1 MFSSYIINEKCESN
15 QDKEPIIEY
24 IDIKNITENDS
35 LLSRK
40 KKLKDLIKNLNRF
53 ELIEIFNI
61 FKAEKCSYSENTNG
75 IFINITNVEEDVINK
90 VYKFIEYIDEKKKDL
105 KIHEDK
111 IEEERERIKD
121 INKLNEENYENYIF
135 NQNFIN
141 QIQENKTMEVLSEPE
156 EEISYQLDLSS
167 EDDNDDEN
175 KFVNKKKKI
184 KYTGAKARI
193 LKSYK
198 ESKDNNIFKKKNE
211 KEKEKDE
218 NDNNI
223 E

>member
-1 MFSSYIINEKCESN
+1 
-15 QDKEPIIEY
+15 
-24 IDIKNITENDS
+24 
-35 LLSRK
+35 
-40 KKLKDLIKNLNRF
+40 
-53 ELIEIFNI
+53 
-61 FKAEKCSYSENTNG
+61 
-75 IFINITNVEEDVINK
+75 
-90 VYKFIEYIDEKKKDL
+90 
-105 KIHEDK
+105 
-111 IEEERERIKD
+111 
-121 INKLNEENYENYIF
+121 
-135 NQNFIN
+135 
-141 QIQENKTMEVLSEPE
+141 MEVLSEPE

-218 NDNNI
+218 NDNNN